1 MRELSKLPNIGRI
14 VEMQLEN
21 AGIKTIE
28 ELKAVGSKAAW
39 LKIRE
44 TDPSACIHRLYG
56 LEGAIRGIKKSSL
69 PEDVKHD
76 LRDFFESYQ

>member
-1 MRELSKLPNIGRI
+1 MGELSKLPNIGKI
-14 VEMQLEN
+14 VETQLEN

-28 ELKAVGSKAAW
+28 KLKAVGSKEAW

-69 PEDVKHD
+69 SEDVKND
-76 LRDFFESYQ
+76 LRDFFQSYR